1 MKTLLI
7 TLAAISLALIIGCQE
22 SMLNEPSEMIQKQSS
37 DLVHTNIMYMNYEVM
52 DPLYGT
58 SKVTGAVTYIHEVIN
73 QPLGPIGFKRISL
86 QLSLNSELENLLGMS
101 PVKWNIK
108 GKSQDV
114 VTVSEEG
121 ILLIEKS
128 YWIAN
133 RYDVVLLVQ
142 YLVTT
147 DGVGISSVSLAPL
160 EK

>member
-1 MKTLLI
+1 MKTLFI
-7 TLAAISLALIIGCQE
+7 TLATFSLALIIGCQE
-22 SMLNEPSEMIQKQSS
+22 GMFNEPSETMLKQKS
-37 DLVHTNIMYMNYEVM
+37 DLVNPNIISMNYKVK

-58 SKVTGAVTYIHEVIN
+58 SKVTGEVTYTHEVIN
-73 QPLGPIGFKRISL
+73 QQMGPIGFKRISL
-86 QLSLNSELENLLGMS
+86 QLSLDSELENLLSMS
-101 PVKWNIK
+101 PIKWRVR

-128 YWIAN
+128 YWINN
-133 RYDVVLLVQ
+133 RTDVVLLVQ

-147 DGVGISSVSLAPL
+147 DGVGISGVSLAPS

>member
-1 MKTLLI
+1 MKTLFI
-7 TLAAISLALIIGCQE
+7 TLVAFSLALIIGCQE
-22 SMLNEPSEMIQKQSS
+22 NMLNEPSETMLQK
-37 DLVHTNIMYMNYEVM
+37 DKLVNTNIINVNYEVR

-58 SKVTGAVTYIHEVIN
+58 SKLTGQVTYTHQVIN
-73 QPLGPIGFKRISL
+73 QPMGPIGFKRISL
-86 QLSLNSELENLLGMS
+86 QLSMDSELENLLGMS
-101 PVKWNIK
+101 PLKWSVR

-128 YWIAN
+128 YWITN
-133 RYDVVLLVQ
+133 RTDVVLLVQ

-147 DGVGISSVSLAPL
+147 DGVGISGVSLAPL

>member
-7 TLAAISLALIIGCQE
+7 TLAAFLLALIIGCQE
-22 SMLNEPSEMIQKQSS
+22 SMLNEPSETMLKPKS
-37 DLVHTNIMYMNYEVM
+37 DLVHSNIINMNYEVR

-58 SKVTGAVTYIHEVIN
+58 SKVTGEVTYTHEVIN
-73 QPLGPIGFKRISL
+73 QPMGPIGFKRISL

-101 PVKWNIK
+101 PIKWSVK

-147 DGVGISSVSLAPL
+147 DGVGISGVSLAPL

>member
-7 TLAAISLALIIGCQE
+7 TLTAFSLALIIGCQE
-22 SMLNEPSEMIQKQSS
+22 SMLNEPSQTMLKPKS
-37 DLVHTNIMYMNYEVM
+37 DLVHTNIINMNYDVK
-52 DPLYGT
+52 DPLYGA
-58 SKVTGAVTYIHEVIN
+58 SKVIGEVAYTHEVLI
-73 QPLGPIGFKRISL
+73 QPMGPIGFKRISL

-101 PVKWNIK
+101 PIKWSVS

-121 ILLIEKS
+121 ILLIEKC

-142 YLVTT
+142 YMVTT
-147 DGVGISSVSLAPL
+147 DGVGISGVSLAPL

>member
-1 MKTLLI
+1 MKTFFV
-7 TLAAISLALIIGCQE
+7 TFAAFSLALIIGCQE
-22 SMLNEPSEMIQKQSS
+22 NMLNEPSETMLKQKS
-37 DLVHTNIMYMNYEVM
+37 DLVHSNIIKMNYEVM

-58 SKVTGAVTYIHEVIN
+58 SKVTGEVTYTHEVIN
-73 QPLGPIGFKRISL
+73 QPMSPIGFKRIFL
-86 QLSLNSELENLLGMS
+86 QLSIDSELRNLLTMS
-101 PVKWNIK
+101 PIKWSVI
-108 GKSQDV
+108 GKSQDF

-133 RYDVVLLVQ
+133 RTDVVLLVQ

-147 DGVGISSVSLAPL
+147 DGVGISGVSLAPL

>member
-1 MKTLLI
+1 MKTFFV
-7 TLAAISLALIIGCQE
+7 TLVAFLFSVIIGCQE
-22 SMLNEPSEMIQKQSS
+22 SMLNEPSETMLKQKS
-37 DLVHTNIMYMNYEVM
+37 DLVHTNIINMNYEVR

-58 SKVTGAVTYIHEVIN
+58 SKVTGEVTYTHEVIN
-73 QPLGPIGFKRISL
+73 QPMGPIGFNRISL
-86 QLSLNSELENLLGMS
+86 QLAIDSELENLLGMS
-101 PVKWNIK
+101 PIKWSVS

-121 ILLIEKS
+121 ILLIEKN

-133 RYDVVLLVQ
+133 RSDVALLVQ

-147 DGVGISSVSLAPL
+147 DGVGISGVSLVPL

>member
-1 MKTLLI
+1 MKTLFI
-7 TLAAISLALIIGCQE
+7 TLAAFSLALIIGCQE
-22 SMLNEPSEMIQKQSS
+22 NMLNEPSETMLKQRS
-37 DLVHTNIMYMNYEVM
+37 DLVPSNIINLNYEVM

-58 SKVTGAVTYIHEVIN
+58 SKVTGEVTYIHEVIN
-73 QPLGPIGFKRISL
+73 QPMGPIGFKRIFL
-86 QLSLNSELENLLGMS
+86 QLSIDSELRNPLIMS
-101 PVKWNIK
+101 PIKWSVR

-133 RYDVVLLVQ
+133 RTDVVLLVQ

-147 DGVGISSVSLAPL
+147 DGVGISGVSLAPL

>member
-1 MKTLLI
+1 MKTFFV
-7 TLAAISLALIIGCQE
+7 TLAAFSLALLIGCQE
-22 SMLNEPSEMIQKQSS
+22 TMLNEPSETMFKQNSN
-37 DLVHTNIMYMNYEVM
+37 LVHSNIINMNYEVM
-52 DPLYGT
+52 DPSYGS
-58 SKVTGAVTYIHEVIN
+58 SKITGEVTYTHEVIN
-73 QPLGPIGFKRISL
+73 QPMGPIGFKRISL

-101 PVKWNIK
+101 PVKWSVK

-128 YWIAN
+128 YWVQS

-147 DGVGISSVSLAPL
+147 DGVGISGVTLVEI

>member
-1 MKTLLI
+1 
-7 TLAAISLALIIGCQE
+7 
-22 SMLNEPSEMIQKQSS
+22 
-37 DLVHTNIMYMNYEVM
+37 
-52 DPLYGT
+52 
-58 SKVTGAVTYIHEVIN
+58 
-73 QPLGPIGFKRISL
+73 
-86 QLSLNSELENLLGMS
+86 MS
-101 PVKWNIK
+101 PIKWSVK

-147 DGVGISSVSLAPL
+147 DGVGISGVSLAPL